1 MQSNT
6 KHNKFTK
13 MGQFVLIAFNER
25 ELQIEDETHYQ
36 YDSAKVPLCS
46 SRDEVISALVKI
58 KYPTFDKEI
67 AAIQNG
73 GEDVQAHSDCR
84 VTAKL
89 IANEFVVFR
98 DAQNEL

>member
-36 YDSAKVPLCS
+36 YDSAKVLLCS
-46 SRDEVISALVKI
+46 GRDEVIDVLVKI

-67 AAIQNG
+67 AAIANG
-73 GEDVQAHSDCR
+73 GEAAQKHSEWR
-84 VTAKL
+84 VTAKI
-89 IANEFVVFR
+89 IADEFISYR
-98 DAQNEL
+98 DGKL